1 MPKCLKKLAQKLDF
15 AFLRLYLCTR
25 YPENKTTLKYHLLT
39 RTKPME
45 NPVIHTVIHHK
56 DSVISSVS
64 SIS

>member
-1 MPKCLKKLAQKLDF
+1 MFEKLAQKLDF

-25 YPENKTTLKYHLLT
+25 HPENKTTLKYHFLT

>member
-1 MPKCLKKLAQKLDF
+1 MFEKLAQKLDF

-25 YPENKTTLKYHLLT
+25 HPENKTTLKYHLLT

-45 NPVIHTVIHHK
+45 NPVIQTVTHHK